1 MKLQVQIEKVHTAFQ
16 NSDAI

>member
-1 MKLQVQIEKVHTAFQ
+1 MKLQAQIEKVHTAFQ